1 MVFIPTK
8 YIQNGVILF
17 NINIIQT
24 TTTRNPYKLLFGFIS
39 VAGVIGKGI
48 LLSAANSEDE
58 VGNLDGTFVGVSSEN
73 HIFGLSYGVVYTSNI
88 EGMGGIQIIT
98 DNQGRVLFRSKRY
111 GTWTSPTR
119 IDNFGYNTLEELA
132 AALKPLMQ

>member
-1 MVFIPTK
+1 MAE
-8 YIQNGVILF
+8 Q
-17 NINIIQT
+17 
-24 TTTRNPYKLLFGFIS
+24 
-39 VAGVIGKGI
+39 IGKGI
-48 LLSAANSEDE
+48 LLAAANSEDE
-58 VGNLDGTFVGVSSEN
+58 VDNLNGTFIGVSSGN
-73 HIFGLSYGVVYTSNI
+73 PIFGLSYGVIYTSNI

-132 AALKPLMQ
+132 SALKPKLGL